1 MDKDDKRIKGMK
13 PVVWIGFVV
22 S

>member
-1 MDKDDKRIKGMK
+1 MDKDDKRINDMK